1 MRYFNKNSILYLVS
15 CTLLFLSGCAGL
27 SRQEE
32 FPLQEVTAEQLVQ
45 LLREREEVIQ
55 TMKGLF
61 RAQVKGPGIFFAQ
74 RVEGAMFYRRA
85 GGLRLQGFN
94 QVGGQL
100 FDFTL
105 ADDFYKLR
113 LPGQPVI
120 TGRVGDLERMERVGR
135 PLQLSLLAMSGAVGI
150 ASVAEGEEVLLTEEG
165 DRYRLYVFSSAARDL
180 SGASRPTRRL
190 WFDRR
195 SLEVVQ
201 EDRLT
206 ETGAVETTITLE
218 DFRPISLPVKTAGA
232 DTILKPFKIILQDGQ
247 GQGTLQVTF
256 HEIIPNQELK
266 PEELGAVLG
275 ELGENGNGRR
285 SSREAP
291 GS

>member
-1 MRYFNKNSILYLVS
+1 VTR
-15 CTLLFLSGCAGL
+15 
-27 SRQEE
+27 EE
-32 FPLQEVTAEQLVQ
+32 QFEFKEATAEQLVQ
-45 LLREREEVIQ
+45 LLREREEAIQ

-61 RAQVKGPGIFFAQ
+61 RVQVKGPGMFFAP

-100 FDFTL
+100 FDFIL
-105 ADDFYKLR
+105 ADDLYRLR
-113 LPGQPVI
+113 LPGQPVV

-150 ASVAEGEEVLLTEEG
+150 ASIAEGEEVLLTEEG

-180 SGASRPTRRL
+180 SGTSRPTRRL

-206 ETGAVETTITLE
+206 DTGTVETTITLE
-218 DFRPISLPVKTAGA
+218 DFRPVSLPAKEAGGG
-232 DTILKPFKIILQDGQ
+232 TILKPFRIVSQDGQ

-266 PEELGAVLG
+266 PEELGVALG
-275 ELGENGNGRR
+275 NGGNGRR
-285 SSREAP
+285 GSSEAP

>member
-1 MRYFNKNSILYLVS
+1 MRYFNKNGAWYLMS
-15 CTLLFLSGCAGL
+15 CALLFLSGCAGL

-45 LLREREEVIQ
+45 LLREREEAIQ

-85 GGLRLQGFN
+85 GGLRLKGFN

-100 FDFTL
+100 FDFAL
-105 ADDFYKLR
+105 ADDLYRLR
-113 LPGQPVI
+113 LPGQPVV

-135 PLQLSLLAMSGAVGI
+135 PLQLSLLAMGGAVGI

-180 SGASRPTRRL
+180 SGTSRPTRRL

-218 DFRPISLPVKTAGA
+218 DFRPVSLPVKAGGA
-232 DTILKPFKIILQDGQ
+232 DTILKPFKIISQDGQ
-247 GQGTLQVTF
+247 GEGTLQVTF

-266 PEELGAVLG
+266 PEELGVVF
-275 ELGENGNGRR
+275 GENGHGRR

>member
-1 MRYFNKNSILYLVS
+1 MS
-15 CTLLFLSGCAGL
+15 CALLFLSGCAGL

-45 LLREREEVIQ
+45 LLREREEAIQ

-85 GGLRLQGFN
+85 GGLRLKGFN

-100 FDFTL
+100 FDFAL
-105 ADDFYKLR
+105 ADDLYRLR
-113 LPGQPVI
+113 LPGQPVV

-135 PLQLSLLAMSGAVGI
+135 PLQLSLLAMGGAVGI

-180 SGASRPTRRL
+180 SGTSRPTRRL

-218 DFRPISLPVKTAGA
+218 DFRPVSLPVKAGGA
-232 DTILKPFKIILQDGQ
+232 DTILKPFKIISQDGQ
-247 GQGTLQVTF
+247 GEGTLQVTF

-266 PEELGAVLG
+266 PEELGVVF
-275 ELGENGNGRR
+275 GENGHGRR